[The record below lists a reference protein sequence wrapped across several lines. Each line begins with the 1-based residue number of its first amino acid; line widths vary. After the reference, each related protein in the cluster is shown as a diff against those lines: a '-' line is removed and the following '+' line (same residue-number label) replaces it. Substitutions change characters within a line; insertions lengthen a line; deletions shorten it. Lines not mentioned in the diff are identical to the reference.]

1 MINSQVKTAC
11 LGSESVLY
19 RPHEKSLVDVY
30 YRVA

>member
-11 LGSESVLY
+11 LGSESVLCPPY
-19 RPHEKSLVDVY
+19 EKSLVNVY